1 MILPYGIGIGTYI
14 LKRNL
19 IIPNTIY
26 TYAKT
31 AILITKFGFIWIFYY
46 IHLVYAIYSPPTPS
60 LVFLS
65 PVFRHYCK
73 WILFPI
79 TEIFNVFFE
88 TRHFIKGTIYQTVY
102 FSFQIRWLSF
112 VLAHLA
118 LCLMIWKNHFTRR
131 RNTQFL

>member
-1 MILPYGIGIGTYI
+1 MIGPYRIGIGTYI

-19 IIPNTIY
+19 IIPNMVY

-31 AILITKFGFIWIFYY
+31 AILITKFGFIWIFF
-46 IHLVYAIYSPPTPS
+46 ILIWFMPFLPPPPS
-60 LVFLS
+60 WVFLS
-65 PVFRHYCK
+65 AVFRHYCK
-73 WILFPI
+73 WILFPL
-79 TEIFNVFFE
+79 TEIFSVFFE

-102 FSFQIRWLSF
+102 FSFQVRWLSF

-118 LCLMIWKNHFTRR
+118 LCLMIWKNHFTMR